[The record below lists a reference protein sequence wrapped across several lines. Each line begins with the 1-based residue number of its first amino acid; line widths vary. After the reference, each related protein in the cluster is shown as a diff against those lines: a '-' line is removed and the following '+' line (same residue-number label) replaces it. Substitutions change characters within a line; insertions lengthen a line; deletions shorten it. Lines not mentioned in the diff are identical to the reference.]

1 MTGAVTISV
10 PVAQG
15 RRSARETLLLLL
27 RRPIPAIAVAVLAIL
42 IAFAL
47 FAPWIAPFDP
57 SRADVGPRLS
67 PPGMTHLLG
76 TDLHG
81 RDVFSRVVWGARYSL
96 PVGVATLL
104 LGLVAG
110 GTLGVILGYI
120 GGRLD
125 AIGARVVD
133 VLLGFPAIVM
143 AIMVVSVT
151 GVGLVNVVIA
161 VAIADIPKFARVIR
175 GATLVARENLYVE
188 SALAMGAHPVRV
200 MALHV
205 LPAIMPTVI
214 LLGTLNLGSAILST
228 ATLSFLGLGTQPP
241 TPEWGTML
249 NDGRDYIRYAPWMMI
264 APGLAL
270 FLAIISVNL
279 IGDRLNEIMDPR
291 MQGRA

>member
-1 MTGAVTISV
+1 MTDISV
-10 PVAQG
+10 PPVVTLG
-15 RRSARETLLLLL
+15 RGVLVQLL
-27 RRPIPAIAVAVLAIL
+27 RRPTSAVAIVILLVLVS
-42 IAFAL
+42 FAV

-57 SRADVGPRLS
+57 SRAGVGPRLGGPDAS
-67 PPGMTHLLG
+67 HLFG

-96 PVGVATLL
+96 PVGLATLL

-110 GTLGVILGYI
+110 GALGVALGYI
-120 GGRLD
+120 GGRFD
-125 AIGARVVD
+125 AVGARVVD

-143 AIMVVSVT
+143 AILVVSVL
-151 GVGLVNVVIA
+151 GVGLVKVVIA

-175 GATLVARENLYVE
+175 GATIVAKQNLFVE
-188 SALAMGAHPVRV
+188 SAVAMGARSSRV
-200 MALHV
+200 MVLHI
-205 LPAIMPTVI
+205 LPTIMPTVI
-214 LLGTLNLGSAILST
+214 LLGTLNLGGAILST

-264 APGLAL
+264 APGLGL

-279 IGDRLNEIMDPR
+279 IGDRLSEIMDPR
-291 MQGRA
+291 SRGRA

>member
-1 MTGAVTISV
+1 MTDISV
-10 PVAQG
+10 PVVPAV
-15 RRSARETLLLLL
+15 RSKRGVLVQLMT
-27 RRPIPAIAVAVLAIL
+27 RPTSAVAIVILLVLVG
-42 IAFAL
+42 FAV

-57 SRADVGPRLS
+57 SRASVGPRLGAPDAS
-67 PPGMTHLLG
+67 HLFG

-96 PVGVATLL
+96 PVGLATLL
-104 LGLVAG
+104 LGLLAG
-110 GTLGVILGYI
+110 GALGVALGYI
-120 GGRLD
+120 GGRFD
-125 AIGARVVD
+125 AVGARVVD

-143 AIMVVSVT
+143 AILVVSVL
-151 GVGLVNVVIA
+151 GVGLVKVVIA

-175 GATLVARENLYVE
+175 GATIVAKQNLFVE
-188 SALAMGAHPVRV
+188 SAVAMGASSSRV
-200 MALHV
+200 MFLHV
-205 LPAIMPTVI
+205 LPTIMPTVI
-214 LLGTLNLGSAILST
+214 LLGTLNLGGAILST

-279 IGDRLNEIMDPR
+279 IGDRLSEIMDPR
-291 MQGRA
+291 SRGRA

>member
-1 MTGAVTISV
+1 MTDISV
-10 PVAQG
+10 PVVPAAASK
-15 RRSARETLLLLL
+15 RSVFVQLMTK
-27 RRPIPAIAVAVLAIL
+27 PTSAVAIVIL
-42 IAFAL
+42 IVLVAFAFL
-47 FAPWIAPFDP
+47 APWIAPFDP
-57 SRADVGPRLS
+57 SRANAGPRLAGPDS
-67 PPGMTHLLG
+67 TYLFG

-96 PVGVATLL
+96 PVGLATLL

-110 GTLGVILGYI
+110 GTLGVALGYI
-120 GGRLD
+120 GGRFD

-143 AIMVVSVT
+143 AILVVSVL
-151 GVGLVNVVIA
+151 GVGLVKVVIA

-175 GATLVARENLYVE
+175 GATIVAKQNLFVE
-188 SALAMGAHPVRV
+188 SAVAMGASPARI
-200 MALHV
+200 MFLHV
-205 LPAIMPTVI
+205 LPTIMPTVI
-214 LLGTLNLGSAILST
+214 LLGTLNLGGAILST

-264 APGLAL
+264 APGMAL

-279 IGDRLNEIMDPR
+279 IGDRLSEIMDPR
-291 MQGRA
+291 GRGRA